1 MEINNIISSETI
13 ISDLKVSG
21 KKHLFQE
28 LSEKA
33 SPIVGVQDRVILRT
47 LLDREKLGTT
57 GIGQGVAI
65 PHGKI
70 SNLNSSIGFF
80 ARLIDPIDFEAIDE
94 KPVDLIF
101 LLLAPEE
108 ANAENLK
115 TLAKISRMLR
125 DKNLCDK
132 IRGSIG
138 NDALYSVLTD
148 SSASFAA

>member
-1 MEINNIISSETI
+1 MEIHKILSLETI
-13 ISDLKVSG
+13 VSDLKVSG

-28 LSEKA
+28 LSQKA
-33 SPIVGVQDRVILRT
+33 SQIVGIKDRVILRT

-70 SNLNSSIGFF
+70 SELKNSIGFF
-80 ARLIDPIDFEAIDE
+80 ARLIDPIEFEAIDE

-101 LLLAPEE
+101 LLLAPED

-132 IRGSIG
+132 IRGSVG
-138 NDALYSVLTD
+138 NDALFSVLTD
-148 SSASFAA
+148 SLTSYAA

>member
-1 MEINNIISSETI
+1 MEINKILSSETI

-28 LSEKA
+28 LSQKA
-33 SPIVGVQDRVILRT
+33 SQIVGVKDRVILTT

-70 SNLNSSIGFF
+70 SELKKPIGFF
-80 ARLIDPIDFEAIDE
+80 ARLIDPIEFEAVDD

-101 LLLAPEE
+101 LLLAPED

-132 IRGSIG
+132 IRGSVG
-138 NDALYSVLTD
+138 NDALFSVLTD
-148 SSASFAA
+148 SLTSFAA